1 MKDDPWFEERPLR
14 IDWFGW
20 DTDPW
25 VEPQDSPLVRT
36 FQDTAKKIHG
46 AAPELTG
53 ASGGLDARFGRYFNV
68 PSIAYGPT
76 GANHHGI
83 DEYVDLPPVLK
94 VTKTL
99 ALFIAEWC
107 G

>member
-1 MKDDPWFEERPLR
+1 MTPGSRSVPSGS
-14 IDWFGW
+14 IG
-20 DTDPW
+20 
-25 VEPQDSPLVRT
+25 
-36 FQDTAKKIHG
+36 
-46 AAPELTG
+46 
-53 ASGGLDARFGRYFNV
+53 SGGTRTPGWSRRDSLAGEDLSRRRRRRSTALPRSSPGLRAAWMRRFGRYFDI

-83 DEYVDLPPVLK
+83 DEYVDLPSVLT